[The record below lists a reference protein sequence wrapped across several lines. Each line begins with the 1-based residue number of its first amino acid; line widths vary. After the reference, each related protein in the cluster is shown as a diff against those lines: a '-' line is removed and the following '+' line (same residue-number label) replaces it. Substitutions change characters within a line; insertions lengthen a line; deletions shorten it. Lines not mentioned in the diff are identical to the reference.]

1 MNMPMA
7 PNNSARSV
15 TVEEMSNGEGLK
27 FGKGYLCLSRLI
39 EWNPDSWQTKNP
51 HALITGTSGAGKTTL
66 LREVIRYL
74 ANRNKFVF
82 VVDLHG
88 DLQVPGLPEN
98 YIEITARNSKYGINP
113 FEFEKCPK
121 NGGINVQADT
131 IIQLFKKTFMPN
143 LGSLQAK
150 VLKKI
155 VVDTYEKA
163 GIFDNDVKTWD
174 RPLPTMEDMKTL
186 VDAIL
191 ARVST
196 GLHYDFIAKF
206 ERCSKKITNS
216 EYKKE
221 ILKRY
226 SALLGENESV
236 PQLDGK
242 IDEETD
248 QIDKDIPKLDEMWKE
263 FRNAKIFS
271 QPLGDIFGDDLNVD
285 LEFYSRKDVVSVVDT
300 LAIYITT
307 LFESKVFSATPP
319 PLSGKGSLHR
329 FDISGLDHNIQLFF
343 CDVLLAKVFRA
354 KKMRGEYSNN
364 PDKSRGERT
373 DTYVVIDESKLVM
386 PQGKEKENPYQSIN
400 RIASESRKY
409 GLGLVLASQKPTH
422 YPEELLTNIDLK
434 VVLTT
439 AGLDKKPAMR
449 LLGIKDQTL
458 FTYTDKF
465 GVAII
470 SMGSGDF
477 EPVSLPWCSS
487 N

>member
-1 MNMPMA
+1 MNGA
-7 PNNSARSV
+7 NARSV
-15 TVEEMSNGEGLK
+15 PIEEMASGPSLK
-27 FGKGYLCLSRLI
+27 FGKGYTNVSRLV
-39 EWNPDSWQTKNP
+39 EWDPDSWVSKNP

-74 ANRNKFVF
+74 ANKQKYVF

-88 DLQVPGLPEN
+88 DLNVPGLAEN

-121 NGGINVQADT
+121 NGGIYVQADT

-155 VVDTYEKA
+155 IIDTYQSV
-163 GIFDNDVKTWD
+163 GIFDEDISTWG
-174 RPLPTMEDMKTL
+174 RPLLTMENMKNL

-206 ERCSKKITNS
+206 ERCSQKISNS
-216 EYKKE
+216 ECKKE

-226 SALLGENESV
+226 CALIEENESV
-236 PQLDGK
+236 PKLDEK
-242 IDEETD
+242 LEAVAA
-248 QIDKDIPKLDEMWKE
+248 QIDKDIEKLDEMWTE
-263 FRNAKIFS
+263 FRNAKLFS
-271 QPLGDIFGDDLNVD
+271 QPLSEVFGDDLAVD
-285 LEFYSRKDVVSVVDT
+285 LDFYSRKDVVSVVDT
-300 LAIYITT
+300 LAIYVTT
-307 LFESKVFSATPP
+307 LYESKVFTNSLPP
-319 PLSGKGSLHR
+319 ITGNGTLHR
-329 FDISGLDHNIQLFF
+329 FDISGLDHSIQLFF

-354 KKMRGEYSNN
+354 KRMRGEYSNYH
-364 PDKSRGERT
+364 DKSRGNRT
-373 DTYVVIDESKLVM
+373 DTYVVIDESKLVL
-386 PQGKEKENPYQSIN
+386 PQGKEKENPYQSFN

-434 VVLTT
+434 IVLTT

-449 LLGIKDQTL
+449 LLGIKDSSL

-470 SMGSGDF
+470 SMGADDF
-477 EPVSLPWCSS
+477 EPVSLPWCQA

>member
-1 MNMPMA
+1 MPVDTR
-7 PNNSARSV
+7 NSARSV
-15 TVEEMSNGEGLK
+15 SVEEMSSGQSLK
-27 FGKGYLCLSRLI
+27 FGKGYLNLARLC
-39 EWNPDSWQTKNP
+39 EWDPDSYVSKNP

-74 ANRNKFVF
+74 ANRNKYVF
-82 VVDLHG
+82 VIDLHG
-88 DLQVPGLPEN
+88 DLKVPGIREN

-155 VVDTYEKA
+155 IVDTYQSV
-163 GIFDNDVKTWD
+163 GIFDEDISTWD
-174 RPLPTMEDMKTL
+174 KPLPTMETMKNL

-196 GLHYDFIAKF
+196 GLHYDFIVQF
-206 ERCSKKITNS
+206 ERCSRKITNS
-216 EYKKE
+216 EYKKD

-226 SALLGENESV
+226 CALVDENESV

-242 IDEETD
+242 LEDITA
-248 QIDKDIPKLDEMWKE
+248 QIDKDIKRLDEMWKE

-271 QPLGDIFGDDLNVD
+271 QPLSDIFGDDLNVD
-285 LEFYSRKDVVSVVDT
+285 LEFYSRKDVASVVDT
-300 LAIYITT
+300 LFVYIST
-307 LFESKVFSATPP
+307 LYESKVFSATPP
-319 PLSGKGSLHR
+319 PLSGNGTLHR

-343 CDVLLAKVFRA
+343 CDVLLSKVFRA
-354 KKMRGEYSNN
+354 KKMRGEYSNC

-373 DTYVVIDESKLVM
+373 DTYVVIDESKLVL

-409 GLGLVLASQKPTH
+409 GLGLVLASQKPNH

-439 AGLDKKPAMR
+439 SGLDKKPAMR
-449 LLGIKDQTL
+449 LLGIKDASL
-458 FTYTDKF
+458 FTYTDIF
-465 GVAII
+465 GVAIV
-470 SMGSGDF
+470 SMGAGDF
-477 EPVSLPWCSS
+477 EPVSLPWYQSS
-487 N
+487 R

>member
-1 MNMPMA
+1 
-7 PNNSARSV
+7 
-15 TVEEMSNGEGLK
+15 
-27 FGKGYLCLSRLI
+27 
-39 EWNPDSWQTKNP
+39 
-51 HALITGTSGAGKTTL
+51 
-66 LREVIRYL
+66 
-74 ANRNKFVF
+74 
-82 VVDLHG
+82 
-88 DLQVPGLPEN
+88 
-98 YIEITARNSKYGINP
+98 
-113 FEFEKCPK
+113 
-121 NGGINVQADT
+121 
-131 IIQLFKKTFMPN
+131 MPN

-155 VVDTYEKA
+155 VIDTYEKV
-163 GIFDNDVKTWD
+163 GIFDNDIKTWD
-174 RPLPTMEDMKTL
+174 RPLPTMENMKTL

-206 ERCSKKITNS
+206 ERCSKNNRIW
-216 EYKKE
+216 YKKE

-226 SALLGENESV
+226 SLLLSENESV

-242 IDEETD
+242 IDDEIN
-248 QIDKDIPKLDEMWKE
+248 QIDKDIAKLDEMWKE

-271 QPLGDIFGDDLNVD
+271 QPLGDVFGDDLNVD

-307 LFESKVFSATPP
+307 LYESKVFSATPP

-354 KKMRGEYSNN
+354 KKIRGEYSNN

-373 DTYVVIDESKLVM
+373 DTYVVIDEFKLVM